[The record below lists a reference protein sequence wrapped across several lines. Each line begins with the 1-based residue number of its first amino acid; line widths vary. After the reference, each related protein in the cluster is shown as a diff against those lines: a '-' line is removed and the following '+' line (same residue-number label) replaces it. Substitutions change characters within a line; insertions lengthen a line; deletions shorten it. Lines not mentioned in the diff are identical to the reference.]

1 MTIAEM
7 QELADPVD
15 DYEIGDTR
23 EKLAALG
30 EGDKIRVV
38 AFALKAR
45 TGVKESCNCGLSK
58 AADTDNHIVLVDEPT
73 LELKAKATRGRK
85 ATARA
90 AIRVSLT
97 LFCAERPFGQSRP

>member
-15 DYEIGDTR
+15 DYEIVDTR

-45 TGVKESCNCGLSK
+45 KGVRNWPL
-58 AADTDNHIVLVDEPT
+58 DV
-73 LELKAKATRGRK
+73 
-85 ATARA
+85 
-90 AIRVSLT
+90 
-97 LFCAERPFGQSRP
+97 

>member
-45 TGVKESCNCGLSK
+45 KGVRNWPL
-58 AADTDNHIVLVDEPT
+58 DV
-73 LELKAKATRGRK
+73 
-85 ATARA
+85 
-90 AIRVSLT
+90 
-97 LFCAERPFGQSRP
+97 